1 MDALDKSIKS
11 CNAGAYVAYASSG
24 DPDMRYLTRFR
35 TSDPIVYIKKPGE
48 QGIIIIPQ
56 MELEHAL
63 RESIARP
70 ITRADAGLPEILKR
84 ENNLWKATALM
95 IENLTEGDLLIPPRF
110 PVALSDELRKSR
122 TVTVD
127 KGTVEEIRAIK
138 SDEEITKIRAIQYAT
153 DEGMKVGISII
164 RKSVSRKGRLYFHGK
179 LLTSERV
186 RREIHKRLMDFGARG
201 LDTIVSCGNDTAI
214 PHMEGSG
221 PLLEMEPIIIDIFP
235 QDESTGYVADMTR
248 TVSKGEPDAQIRE
261 MYSAVQDA
269 QDLAAR
275 HAVPGKTGAEL
286 YQETVDLFNEHG
298 FDSGTRGF
306 IHSLGHGV
314 GLAVHEL
321 PSLSPSGGLLSAGNV
336 ITIEPGL
343 YYPGIGGVR
352 IEDMGIVT
360 RKGFDRLTDF
370 SRDLVI

>member
-1 MDALDKSIKS
+1 
-11 CNAGAYVAYASSG
+11 
-24 DPDMRYLTRFR
+24 
-35 TSDPIVYIKKPGE
+35 
-48 QGIIIIPQ
+48 
-56 MELEHAL
+56 
-63 RESIARP
+63 
-70 ITRADAGLPEILKR
+70 
-84 ENNLWKATALM
+84 
-95 IENLTEGDLLIPPRF
+95 
-110 PVALSDELRKSR
+110 
-122 TVTVD
+122 
-127 KGTVEEIRAIK
+127 
-138 SDEEITKIRAIQYAT
+138 
-153 DEGMKVGISII
+153 
-164 RKSVSRKGRLYFHGK
+164 
-179 LLTSERV
+179 
-186 RREIHKRLMDFGARG
+186 
-201 LDTIVSCGNDTAI
+201 
-214 PHMEGSG
+214 
-221 PLLEMEPIIIDIFP
+221 MEPIIIDIFP